1 MADKAKIL
9 EGLQS
14 VQTLIYD
21 SGSAIGDM
29 TLVYP
34 EPKLTLAGVYDK
46 LAQAEEILEK
56 ILDLEFWN

>member
-9 EGLQS
+9 EGLQQ

-21 SGSAIGDM
+21 SNEAVAAMI
-29 TLVYP
+29 LP
-34 EPKLTLAGVYDK
+34 FREQRLTLAGVYDK
-46 LAQAEEILEK
+46 LAQAEGILEK